1 MLETDENVFFT
12 DSPGASNAA
21 WPSRDLPDREQKSP
35 SVFLPWGL
43 LLLAGKI
50 QRDFANKLLSRQYNP
65 NRERATV
72 FSSHGSCYFLVL
84 GYKGEDSNAK
94 KKTSKAMQKKG
105 YVFRFTSNT
114 MYKHSAKTTLTTVA
128 LSLGST

>member
-1 MLETDENVFFT
+1 MRTFSLQIPLAQAMQRGQVET
-12 DSPGASNAA
+12 
-21 WPSRDLPDREQKSP
+21 
-35 SVFLPWGL
+35 FLIEKQQSHSHGGL